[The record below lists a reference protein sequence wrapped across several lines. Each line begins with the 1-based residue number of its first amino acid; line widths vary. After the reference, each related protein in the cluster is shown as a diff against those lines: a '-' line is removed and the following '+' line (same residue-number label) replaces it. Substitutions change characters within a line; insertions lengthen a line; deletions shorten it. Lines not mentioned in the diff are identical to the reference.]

1 MFCFMIVWEEG
12 NMASKEGKYNI
23 KAISTMLGI
32 QAGTLRAWERRY
44 QIIEPVRN
52 KAGHRLYSDEHVAIL
67 RWLLEKVNKGFTIGQ
82 AVDLFEQGTVS
93 IEQEDKQYADYSIQ
107 LSEDIL
113 EALLSFQENKAN
125 QLLNQAFCLFS
136 IDKVTIDIL
145 GTLLVKV
152 GYMWE
157 RNQISVAHE
166 HFVTSFLRTKIGTI
180 FHGLPVDG
188 VMPKVVAVCG
198 PHETHELGLLIFT
211 LFLRRKGFEVIYLGA
226 GIPETD
232 LEHVIEEV
240 DPDMFFTSC
249 TMDQNLDASI
259 QLLDHLRVQ
268 FPDLKIG
275 AGGFAFDRLNESKA
289 ATYADF
295 LVGKKKGDWEKW
307 LKKNL

>member
-1 MFCFMIVWEEG
+1 
-12 NMASKEGKYNI
+12 MASKEGKYNI

-67 RWLLEKVNKGFTIGQ
+67 RWLIEKVNKGFTIGQ
-82 AVDLFEQGTVS
+82 AVDLLEQGTIT
-93 IEQEDKQYADYSIQ
+93 IEQEEKQHADYSIQ
-107 LSEDIL
+107 LSDEIL
-113 EALLSFQENKAN
+113 GSLLTFQENKAN

-152 GYMWE
+152 GHMWE
-157 RNQISVAHE
+157 KNEISVAHE

-198 PHETHELGLLIFT
+198 PQETHELGLLIFT

-232 LEHVIEEV
+232 LDLVISEV
-240 DPDMFFTSC
+240 NADMFFTSC
-249 TMDQNLDASI
+249 TMDQNIEAALK
-259 QLLDHLRVQ
+259 LLEDLKLRY
-268 FPDLKIG
+268 PDLKIG
-275 AGGFAFDRLNESKA
+275 AGGFAFDRFSEGKSTK
-289 ATYADF
+289 YDEF
-295 LVGKKKGDWEKW
+295 LVGKTKSDWESW